1 MDSDDEIFEAEKDFI
16 PFDRERLE
24 RERELLRFISSP
36 TPALSDSSESSNSSP
51 GSILDLSFP
60 DSDDDFQEPVL
71 E

>member
-24 RERELLRFISSP
+24 RERELSSP
-36 TPALSDSSESSNSSP
+36 SPTRSDPSESPDSSA

-71 E
+71 D